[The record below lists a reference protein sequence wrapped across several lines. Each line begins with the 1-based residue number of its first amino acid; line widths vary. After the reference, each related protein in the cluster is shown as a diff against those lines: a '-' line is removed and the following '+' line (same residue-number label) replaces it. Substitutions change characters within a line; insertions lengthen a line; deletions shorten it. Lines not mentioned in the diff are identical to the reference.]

1 MDVPTF
7 LDRVSGSD
15 LTFFDPGDV
24 VDLLAAHGCGDQF
37 GSYLRRLSAGL
48 RSTGTVR
55 TDGAA
60 IAAHARRSLTGEAGK
75 SHTVAVELAEALTR
89 AGCTDLLV
97 ESPSEPGRR
106 RRSARLFGPPSLLSR
121 VPWTADSADTTG
133 ERADS
138 IEKKELNSHRT
149 PTWRHG
155 DGLKLATRSSS
166 LETVGSAATGP
177 ATTAQ
182 HPIEVV
188 DHGACTSRA
197 AAACRQSAAAVSRG
211 LGIHTRRRGQGARV
225 RPFKDQQDRDRP
237 AGHSR
242 QGAA

>member
-7 LDRVSGSD
+7 LDRVSDSD

-24 VDLLAAHGCGDQF
+24 VDLLAAHGCGDQI
-37 GSYLRRLSAGL
+37 GSYLRRLSGGL

-89 AGCTDLLV
+89 AGCSHLLV
-97 ESPSEPGRR
+97 ESPSEPGRG
-106 RRSARLFGPPSLLSR
+106 RRSARLFGPPTPLSQ

-138 IEKKELNSHRT
+138 N
-149 PTWRHG
+149 
-155 DGLKLATRSSS
+155 
-166 LETVGSAATGP
+166 
-177 ATTAQ
+177 
-182 HPIEVV
+182 
-188 DHGACTSRA
+188 
-197 AAACRQSAAAVSRG
+197 
-211 LGIHTRRRGQGARV
+211 
-225 RPFKDQQDRDRP
+225 
-237 AGHSR
+237 
-242 QGAA
+242 